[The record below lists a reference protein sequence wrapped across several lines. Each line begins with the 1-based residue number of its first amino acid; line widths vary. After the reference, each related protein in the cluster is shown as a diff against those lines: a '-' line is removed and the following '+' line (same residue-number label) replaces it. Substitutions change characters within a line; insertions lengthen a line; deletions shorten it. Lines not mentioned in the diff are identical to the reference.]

1 MKKLS
6 ATIFT
11 LLVLFT
17 STVTAQA
24 ATNVTNEIENNDT
37 VATAQEI
44 QRNNSTAATTLDASY
59 DGQHFLVGSLSSS
72 DDVDWYKVSL
82 PSGSQILTINS
93 SDLSSAGIWTIY
105 DSDGNMIDKIY
116 HTKVS
121 TDYGVT
127 PYTVNIPSLGY
138 YYIKVSTDS
147 TISGD
152 YRFSIGSPNYGVN
165 SVYYNASSSLCLT
178 TSTKSAQATYNLRN
192 LNVPDNAVAYKVS
205 INGRKTNN
213 ASNQSRYIKLASD
226 SSWYSSSSYSYIA
239 NLPVSLNKYVKD
251 NWMVKVTG
259 NVSSSSRPFTLTPQ
273 LYISYV
279 YAITPNYEK

>member
-82 PSGSQILTINS
+82 PAGKQILTINS
-93 SDLSSAGIWTIY
+93 SDLSSTGIWSIFN
-105 DSDGNMIDKIY
+105 SDGDLIY
-116 HTKVS
+116 STVHTKS
-121 TDYGVT
+121 TKDYGVT

-138 YYIKVSTDS
+138 YYVKVYTTSS
-147 TISGD
+147 ISGN
-152 YRFSIGSPNYGVN
+152 YRFSIGTPNYSLN
-165 SVYYNASSSLCLT
+165 SVTYNAYSSLNLT
-178 TSTKSAQATYNLRN
+178 SSKTSDQATYNLKN
-192 LNVPDNAVAYKVS
+192 LNVPDNAVAYRVS
-205 INGRKTNN
+205 IGGSKTNS

-239 NLPVSLNKYVKD
+239 NLPVSLNKYVKN

-259 NVSSSSRPFTLTPQ
+259 NVSRNKTFTLTPQ

-279 YAITPNYEK
+279 YAITPNYEV